1 MSIFE
6 IGEQYELVG
15 RNKKRR
21 KFLIKKKKRIG
32 RKRLP
37 DYPSWSGDLGD

>member
-21 KFLIKKKKRIG
+21 KFLIKKKKELVG
-32 RKRLP
+32 RDCQITLA
-37 DYPSWSGDLGD
+37 GVVT